1 MDNKPKIYVHGS
13 YIGTTGYN
21 QHTRDFFR
29 EISKYLQLK
38 IRNFTVGKS
47 WDGLNDTP
55 HDGEEYL
62 NDVDKSLL
70 YKQRLWIDSSKM
82 EDFKIYPSLKKEFS
96 HDIDLVLNET
106 NHYLFYQNYNRPK
119 IAYNVWESTLQPEEF
134 FNRLK
139 EFDELWVPSKWQ
151 KECSVKQGYDENKVK
166 VVPEGVDVH
175 TFYPEETTHELTSD
189 GRFKFF
195 LAGRWDY
202 RKSTKEIIETFLKTF
217 DKDEPVDLIVS
228 IDNMWGKDM
237 DGFET
242 TEERLA
248 HYNLIDP
255 RIKIIHFPSR
265 EDYIK
270 ILKSCNVFVSC
281 ARSEGW
287 NLPLIE
293 AMACGIPS
301 IYSNCSGQL
310 EFAEGKGIPVNIL
323 EEKPADTNSYARY
336 KMSDLPGN
344 YYEPDF
350 EHLSQQMKF
359 VYDFYEQVKSKSL
372 EESEEIRRDF
382 SWEKIGEIGY
392 QTLIEFYQKH
402 PYTPTKNEIKISY
415 LDGPK
420 VEIVGDNNEEYHIE
434 FLDEND
440 NVIHESTIKNNMWTL
455 CSRKYYT
462 KWKIKV
468 NGNIVDE
475 FDLTNKRV
483 LIGLESK
490 SIGDTIAWT
499 PYAVEF
505 AKKHNCKVIL
515 STFHNEWFKGLE
527 SYKDIEFI
535 EPGQST
541 ECHVIYK
548 IGWMRGDSG
557 KWDKFDCYPN
567 YPNTQPLQ
575 KTASDILGLEF
586 KELNYGIN
594 FTSKSKSTQTDYVVI
609 APESTAGCK
618 EWPYDSWVALS
629 KMLRELG
636 YTVVTLTSKPYNVKG
651 NLNIHSKTLNESM
664 DILYNAKFL
673 VGLSSGLSWI
683 NWALGKQTV
692 MISGFSQKDHE
703 FQSNNIRIQ
712 NEHACNSCWSNTN
725 FNFDAGNWNWCP
737 IWEGTDKQHI
747 CEKSISPLMIFNSL
761 NILL

>member
-1 MDNKPKIYVHGS
+1 MNKPKIYVHGS

-29 EISKYLQLK
+29 EVSKYLQLK
-38 IRNFTVGKS
+38 VRNFTIGKTWNGYNENS
-47 WDGLNDTP
+47 
-55 HDGEEYL
+55 HDNEPYINE
-62 NDVDKSLL
+62 VDKSIL
-70 YKQRLWIDSSKM
+70 YEQILWNNDGSRSNY
-82 EDFKIYPSLKKEFS
+82 KIYPNKSKEFL
-96 HDIDLVLNET
+96 HDLNIVLCET
-106 NHYLFYQNYNRPK
+106 DHHLFYDNYNGPK
-119 IAYNVWESTLQPEEF
+119 IAYNVWETTKQPENF
-134 FNRLK
+134 FNKLK

-151 KECSVKQGYDENKVK
+151 RDVTIAQGYDPDKIK
-166 VVPEGVDVH
+166 VVPEGVDTSV
-175 TFYPEETTHELTSD
+175 FYPETTTHELTSD

-202 RKSTKEIIETFLKTF
+202 RKSTKEIIDTFLKTF
-217 DKDEPVDLIVS
+217 NKDEPVDLIVS
-228 IDNMWGKDM
+228 IDNPFSG
-237 DGFET
+237 DGLET
-242 TEERLA
+242 TENRLKYYGLEDERV
-248 HYNLIDP
+248 
-255 RIKIIHFPSR
+255 KVIHFPSR
-265 EDYIK
+265 EDYVK
-270 ILKSCNVFVSC
+270 ILKSCHVFLSC

-310 EFAEGKGIPVNIL
+310 EFATGKGIPVNIL
-323 EEKPADTNSYARY
+323 GEKSASDSSYNHFNEYA
-336 KMSDLPGN
+336 GN

-350 EHLSQQMKF
+350 EDLSKKIKLA
-359 VYDFYEQVKSKSL
+359 YEFNNDLKKNAIEDSSK
-372 EESEEIRRDF
+372 IREQF
-382 SWEKIGEIGY
+382 SWEKIGEIGHK
-392 QTLIEFYQKH
+392 TIVEFYEKNKDKNTQL
-402 PYTPTKNEIKISY
+402 KNEIKVSY
-415 LDGPK
+415 LEGPK
-420 VEIVGDNNEEYHIE
+420 VEIVGDKLEEYKIE

-440 NVIHESTIKNNMWTL
+440 NIIHESTITNNMWTL

-468 NGNIVDE
+468 NGTIIDE

-515 STFHNEWFKGLE
+515 STFHNEWFKGLDT
-527 SYKDIEFI
+527 YKDIEFI

-541 ECHVIYK
+541 ECHVIYR
-548 IGWMRGDSG
+548 IGWMRGESG
-557 KWDKFDCYPN
+557 KWDNIECYPN
-567 YPNTQPLQ
+567 YPQSQPLQ

-594 FTSKSKSTQTDYVVI
+594 FTPKPKSTKTDYIVI
-609 APESTAGCK
+609 APESTTGCK

-629 KMLRELG
+629 KMLRDLG
-636 YTVVTLTSKPYNVKG
+636 YTVVTLTIKPYDIKG
-651 NLNIHSKTLNESM
+651 NLNVHGKTLNESM
-664 DILYNAKFL
+664 DILHNAKLL

-703 FQSNNIRIQ
+703 FLSNNVRIQ
-712 NEHACNSCWSNTN
+712 NEHACNSCWANTN
-725 FNFDAGNWNWCP
+725 FTFDAGDWDWCP
-737 IWEGTDKQHI
+737 VWKGTDKQHI
-747 CEKSISPLMIFNSL
+747 CEKSISPLTVFNSL
-761 NILL
+761 PNI

>member
-1 MDNKPKIYVHGS
+1 MNKPKIYVHGS

-29 EISKYLQLK
+29 ELSKQLQLK
-38 IRNFTVGKS
+38 VRNFTIGKTWNGYNENS
-47 WDGLNDTP
+47 
-55 HDGEEYL
+55 HDNEPYINE
-62 NDVDKSLL
+62 VDKSIL
-70 YKQRLWIDSSKM
+70 YEQILWNNDGSRSNY
-82 EDFKIYPSLKKEFS
+82 KIYPNKSKEFL
-96 HDIDLVLNET
+96 HDLNIVLCET
-106 NHYLFYQNYNRPK
+106 DHHLFYDSYNGPK
-119 IAYNVWESTLQPEEF
+119 IAYNVWETTKQPENF
-134 FNRLK
+134 FNKLK

-151 KECSVKQGYDENKVK
+151 RDVTIAQGYDPNKIK
-166 VVPEGVDVH
+166 VVPEGVDTSV
-175 TFYPEETTHELTSD
+175 FYPETTTHELTSD

-228 IDNMWGKDM
+228 IDNPFSGDRL
-237 DGFET
+237 ET
-242 TEERLA
+242 TENRLKYYGLEDERV
-248 HYNLIDP
+248 
-255 RIKIIHFPSR
+255 KIIHFPSR
-265 EDYIK
+265 EDYVK
-270 ILKSCNVFVSC
+270 ILKSCHVFLSC

-310 EFAEGKGIPVNIL
+310 EFAAGKGIPVNIL
-323 EEKPADTNSYARY
+323 GEKPASDSSYNHFNEYA
-336 KMSDLPGN
+336 GN

-350 EHLSQQMKF
+350 EDLSKKIKLA
-359 VYDFYEQVKSKSL
+359 YEFNNDLKKNAIEDSSK
-372 EESEEIRRDF
+372 IREQF
-382 SWEKIGEIGY
+382 SWEKIGEIGHK
-392 QTLIEFYQKH
+392 TIIEFYEKNKDKNIQL
-402 PYTPTKNEIKISY
+402 KNEIKVSY
-415 LDGPK
+415 LEGPK
-420 VEIVGDNNEEYHIE
+420 VEIVGDKLEEYKIE

-440 NVIHESTIKNNMWTL
+440 NVVHESIITNNMWTL

-468 NGNIVDE
+468 NGTIIDE

-515 STFHNEWFKGLE
+515 STFHNEWFKGLDT
-527 SYKDIEFI
+527 YKDIEFI

-541 ECHVIYK
+541 ECHVIYR
-548 IGWMRGDSG
+548 IGWMRGESG
-557 KWDKFDCYPN
+557 KWDNLDCYPN
-567 YPNTQPLQ
+567 YPQSQPLQ

-586 KELNYGIN
+586 KEINYGIN
-594 FTSKSKSTQTDYVVI
+594 FTPKTKSTKTNYIVI
-609 APESTAGCK
+609 APESTTGCK

-629 KMLRELG
+629 KMLRDLG
-636 YTVVTLTSKPYNVKG
+636 YTVVTLTIKPYDIKG
-651 NLNIHSKTLNESM
+651 NLNIHGKTLNESM
-664 DILYNAKFL
+664 DILHNAKLL

-683 NWALGKQTV
+683 NWALGKQTI

-703 FQSNNIRIQ
+703 FLSNNVRIQ
-712 NEHACNSCWSNTN
+712 NEHACNSCWANTN
-725 FNFDAGNWNWCP
+725 FTFDAGDWDWCP
-737 IWEGTDKQHI
+737 VWKGTDKQHI
-747 CEKSISPLMIFNSL
+747 CEKSISPLTVFNSL
-761 NILL
+761 PNI

>member
-1 MDNKPKIYVHGS
+1 MNKPKIYVHGS

-29 EISKYLQLK
+29 EVSKYLQLK
-38 IRNFTVGKS
+38 VRNFTIGKTWNGYNENS
-47 WDGLNDTP
+47 
-55 HDGEEYL
+55 HDNEPYINE
-62 NDVDKSLL
+62 VDKSIL
-70 YKQRLWIDSSKM
+70 YEQILWNNDGSRSNY
-82 EDFKIYPSLKKEFS
+82 KIYPNKSKEFL
-96 HDIDLVLNET
+96 HDLNIVLCET
-106 NHYLFYQNYNRPK
+106 DHHLFYDNYNGPK
-119 IAYNVWESTLQPEEF
+119 IAYNVWETTKQPENF
-134 FNRLK
+134 FNKLK

-151 KECSVKQGYDENKVK
+151 RDVTIAQGYDPNKIK
-166 VVPEGVDVH
+166 VVPEGVDTSV
-175 TFYPEETTHELTSD
+175 FYPETTTHELTSD

-228 IDNMWGKDM
+228 IDNPFSG
-237 DGFET
+237 DGLET
-242 TEERLA
+242 TENRLKYYGLEDERV
-248 HYNLIDP
+248 
-255 RIKIIHFPSR
+255 KIIHFPSR
-265 EDYIK
+265 EDYVK
-270 ILKSCNVFVSC
+270 ILKSCHVFLSC

-293 AMACGIPS
+293 AWACGIPS

-310 EFAEGKGIPVNIL
+310 EFAAGKGIPVNIL
-323 EEKPADTNSYARY
+323 GEKPASDSSYNHFNEYA
-336 KMSDLPGN
+336 GN

-350 EHLSQQMKF
+350 EDLSKKIKLA
-359 VYDFYEQVKSKSL
+359 YEFNNDLKKNAIEDSSK
-372 EESEEIRRDF
+372 IREQF
-382 SWEKIGEIGY
+382 SWEKIGEIGHK
-392 QTLIEFYQKH
+392 TIIEFYEKNKDKNTQL
-402 PYTPTKNEIKISY
+402 KNEIKVSY
-415 LDGPK
+415 LEGPK
-420 VEIVGDNNEEYHIE
+420 VEIVGDKLEEYKIE

-440 NVIHESTIKNNMWTL
+440 NVVHESTITNNMWTL

-468 NGNIVDE
+468 NGTIVDE
-475 FDLTNKRV
+475 FNLTDKRV

-505 AKKHNCKVIL
+505 AKKHNCKVVL
-515 STFHNEWFKGLE
+515 STFHNEWFKGLDT
-527 SYKDIEFI
+527 YKDIEFI

-548 IGWMRGDSG
+548 IGWIRGESG
-557 KWDKFDCYPN
+557 KWDNFEYYPN
-567 YPNTQPLQ
+567 YIQSQPLQ

-594 FTSKSKSTQTDYVVI
+594 FIPKPKATKTDYIVI
-609 APESTAGCK
+609 APESTTGCK

-636 YTVVTLTSKPYNVKG
+636 YTVVTLTIKPYNIKG
-651 NLNIHSKTLNESM
+651 NLNIHGKTLNESM
-664 DILYNAKFL
+664 DILHNSKLL

-703 FQSNNIRIQ
+703 FLSNNVRIQ
-712 NEHACNSCWSNTN
+712 NEYACNSCWANTN
-725 FNFDAGNWNWCP
+725 FTFDAGDWDWCP
-737 IWEGTDKQHI
+737 IWKGTDKQHI
-747 CEKSISPLMIFNSL
+747 CEKSISPKAVLDQIHH
-761 NILL
+761 LL

>member
-1 MDNKPKIYVHGS
+1 MSEPKIYAHSS
-13 YIGTTGYN
+13 YVGTTGFN
-21 QHTRDFFR
+21 NHTRDFFR
-29 EISKYLQLK
+29 ELSKYLK
-38 IRNFTVGKS
+38 IKVRNFTVGDS
-47 WDGLNDTP
+47 WNGYNETC
-55 HDGEEYL
+55 HDGEKYL
-62 NDVDKSLL
+62 IDLDKSLL
-70 YKQRLWIDSSKM
+70 YKQRCWTGDGNM
-82 EDFKIYPSLKKEFS
+82 EDFPIYPSPEKNFS
-96 HDIDLVLNET
+96 HNIDLVLNET
-106 NHYLFYQNYNRPK
+106 NHYLFYQNYSRPK

-139 EFDELWVPSKWQ
+139 EYDELWVPSKWQ
-151 KECSVKQGYDENKVK
+151 RDCSIIQGYDPDKIK
-166 VVPEGVDVH
+166 VVPEGVDIN

-202 RKSTKEIIETFLKTF
+202 RKSTKEIIETFLNTF
-217 DKDEPVDLIVS
+217 TNDEPVDLIVS

-248 HYNLIDP
+248 HYNLTDP
-255 RIKIIHFPSR
+255 RIKVIHFPSR

-270 ILKSCNVFVSC
+270 ILKSCNVFLSC

-323 EEKPADTNSYARY
+323 GEKPADINSYARY

-350 EHLSQQMKF
+350 NHLQLMMMYSYIK
-359 VYDFYEQVKSKSL
+359 YDECKKKAL
-372 EESEEIRRDF
+372 KESEEIRRDF

-392 QTLIEFYQKH
+392 KTINEFAQNY
-402 PYTPTKNEIKISY
+402 PYTPQKNEIKISY
-415 LDGPK
+415 INGPK
-420 VEIVGDNNEEYHIE
+420 VEIIGDNDEEYNVE
-434 FLDEND
+434 FLDEKN
-440 NVIHESTIKNNMWTL
+440 NIIHKDTITNNMWTK
-455 CSRKYYT
+455 CSRAYYT

-468 NGNIVDE
+468 NGNIIDE
-475 FDLTNKRV
+475 FNLTNKRV
-483 LIGLESK
+483 LIALESK

-499 PYAVEF
+499 PYAVDF
-505 AKKHNCKVIL
+505 AKKHGCKVIL
-515 STFHNEWFKGLE
+515 STFHNYWFKGKE
-527 SYKDIEFI
+527 EYKDIEFT
-535 EPGQST
+535 EPGTSIP
-541 ECHVIYK
+541 CDVIYR
-548 IGWMRGDSG
+548 IGWFKGDSG
-557 KWDKFDCYPN
+557 KWDQFDLYPN
-567 YPNTQPLQ
+567 YPQTQPLQ

-594 FTSKSKSTQTDYVVI
+594 FTPKPKSTKTDYIVI
-609 APESTAGCK
+609 APESTTGCK
-618 EWPYDSWVALS
+618 EWPYDSWVVLS

-636 YTVVTLTSKPYNVKG
+636 YTVVTLTNRSYNIKG
-651 NLNIHSKTLNESM
+651 NLNINGKTLNESI

-673 VGLSSGLSWI
+673 IGLSSGLSWI

-712 NEHACNSCWSNTN
+712 NEYACNSCWQNTN
-725 FNFDAGNWNWCP
+725 FIFDPGNWDWCP

-747 CEKSISPLMIFNSL
+747 CEKSISPLSVFN
-761 NILL
+761 LLPL

>member
-1 MDNKPKIYVHGS
+1 MKNKPKIYVHSS

-29 EISKYLQLK
+29 EVSKHLQLK
-38 IRNFTVGKS
+38 IRNFTVGKT
-47 WDGLNDTP
+47 WEGYNETP
-55 HDGEEYL
+55 HDNEPYINEI
-62 NDVDKSLL
+62 DKSIL
-70 YKQRLWIDSSKM
+70 YEQILWNNDGGR
-82 EDFKIYPSLKKEFS
+82 DNHKIYPSSNKEFL
-96 HDIDLVLNET
+96 HDLNIVLCET
-106 NHYLFYQNYNRPK
+106 DHHLFYDKYNGPK
-119 IAYNVWESTLQPEEF
+119 IAYNVWETTKQPEEF
-134 FNRLK
+134 FNKLK

-151 KECSVKQGYDENKVK
+151 KEVTVKQGYDPNKIK
-166 VVPEGVDVH
+166 VVPEGVDTN

-202 RKSTKEIIETFLKTF
+202 RKSTKEIIETFLNTF
-217 DKDEPVDLIVS
+217 TNDEPVDLIVS
-228 IDNMWGKDM
+228 IDNPFSG
-237 DGFET
+237 DGLET
-242 TEERLA
+242 TENRLKY
-248 HYNLIDP
+248 YNLDDE
-255 RIKIIHFPSR
+255 RIKIVHFPVR

-270 ILKSCNVFVSC
+270 ILKSCNVFLSC

-323 EEKPADTNSYARY
+323 GEKPADDSSYNHFNGY
-336 KMSDLPGN
+336 TGN

-350 EHLSQQMKF
+350 NHLQLMMMYSYMK
-359 VYDFYEQVKSKSL
+359 YDECKKKAL
-372 EESEEIRRDF
+372 KESEEIRHKF
-382 SWEKIGEIGY
+382 SWEKVGEIGY
-392 QTLIEFYQKH
+392 KTILNFYEKNKDKNSQL
-402 PYTPTKNEIKISY
+402 KNEIKIDY
-415 LDGPK
+415 IDGPK
-420 VEIVGDNNEEYHIE
+420 VEIVGNKLEQYHVE
-434 FLDEND
+434 FLDEKN
-440 NVIHESTIKNNMWTL
+440 NVIYEDTITNNMWTK

-468 NGNIVDE
+468 NGNIIDE
-475 FDLTNKRV
+475 LNLNNKRA
-483 LIGLESK
+483 LISLESR

-499 PYAVEF
+499 PYAVDF

-515 STFHNEWFKGLE
+515 STFHNYWFKE
-527 SYKDIEFI
+527 KEEYKDIEFI
-535 EPGQST
+535 EPGTST
-541 ECHVIYK
+541 LCDVVYR
-548 IGWMRGDSG
+548 IGWFKGDSG
-557 KWDKFDCYPN
+557 KWDQFDLYPN
-567 YPNTQPLQ
+567 YPQTQPLQ

-594 FTSKSKSTQTDYVVI
+594 FTSKSKPSKIDYIVI
-609 APESTAGCK
+609 APESTSGCK
-618 EWPYDSWVALS
+618 EWPYDSWVVLS

-636 YTVVTLTSKPYNVKG
+636 YTVVTLTNKSYNIKG
-651 NLNIHSKTLNESM
+651 NLNINGKTLNES
-664 DILYNAKFL
+664 INVLYNAKFL
-673 VGLSSGLSWI
+673 IGLSSGLSWI

-712 NEHACNSCWSNTN
+712 NEYACNSCWQNTN
-725 FNFDAGNWNWCP
+725 FIFDPGNWDWCP

-747 CEKSISPLMIFNSL
+747 CEKSISPLTVFNSL
-761 NILL
+761 PL

>member
-1 MDNKPKIYVHGS
+1 MTYKPKVYVHGS

-29 EISKYLQLK
+29 ELSKHLQLK
-38 IRNFTVGKS
+38 IRNFTIGKT

-55 HDGEEYL
+55 HDNELYINE
-62 NDVDKSLL
+62 VDKSILHE
-70 YKQRLWIDSSKM
+70 QILWNDNGGR
-82 EDFKIYPSLKKEFS
+82 DNHKIYYDKSKEFL
-96 HDIDLVLNET
+96 HDLNIVLCET
-106 NHYLFYQNYNRPK
+106 NHHLFYDGYNGPK
-119 IAYNVWESTLQPEEF
+119 IAYNVWETTQQPEEF
-134 FNRLK
+134 FNKLK

-151 KECSVKQGYDENKVK
+151 RDVTIKQGYPEDKIK

-202 RKSTKEIIETFLKTF
+202 RKSTKEIIETFLNTF
-217 DKDEPVDLIVS
+217 NENDPVDLIVS
-228 IDNMWGKDM
+228 IDNPFSG
-237 DGFET
+237 DGLET
-242 TEERLA
+242 TENRLE
-248 HYNLIDP
+248 HYSLTDP
-255 RIKIIHFPSR
+255 RIKVVHFPSR

-270 ILKSCNVFVSC
+270 ILKSCNVFLSC

-310 EFAEGKGIPVNIL
+310 EFAKDKGIPVNIL
-323 EEKPADTNSYARY
+323 GEKSANNSSYNHFNDY
-336 KMSDLPGN
+336 TGN

-350 EHLSQQMKF
+350 NHLQLMMMYSYKK
-359 VYDFYEQVKSKSL
+359 YDECKKNAL
-372 EESEEIRRDF
+372 KESEEIRHNF
-382 SWEKIGEIGY
+382 SWEKVGQIGY
-392 QTLIEFYQKH
+392 KTIIEFYERNKYKNAQL
-402 PYTPTKNEIKISY
+402 KNEIKISY
-415 LDGPK
+415 FDGPK
-420 VEIVGDNNEEYHIE
+420 IEIVGDKLEQYHIE
-434 FLDEND
+434 FLDEN
-440 NVIHESTIKNNMWTL
+440 NNIIHEDTITNNMWTK
-455 CSRKYYT
+455 CARTYYT

-468 NGNIVDE
+468 NGNIIE
-475 FDLTNKRV
+475 ELNLNNKRV

-499 PYAVEF
+499 PYVIDF

-515 STFHNEWFKGLE
+515 STFHNHWFKGLE
-527 SYKDIEFI
+527 TYKDIEFI
-535 EPGQST
+535 EPGQSIN
-541 ECHVIYK
+541 CDVIYR
-548 IGWMRGDSG
+548 IGWFRGESG
-557 KWDKFDCYPN
+557 KWDKFEMYPN
-567 YPNTQPLQ
+567 YPQTQPLQ

-586 KELNYGIN
+586 KEVNYGIN
-594 FTSKSKSTQTDYVVI
+594 FTPKPKSTKADYIVI

-618 EWPYDSWVALS
+618 EWPYDSWVSLS
-629 KMLRELG
+629 KMLHELG
-636 YTVVTLTSKPYNVKG
+636 YTVVTLTSKPYNIKG
-651 NLNIHSKTLNESM
+651 NLNIHGKTLNESM

-673 VGLSSGLSWI
+673 IGLSSGLSWI

-703 FQSNNIRIQ
+703 FISNNIRIQ
-712 NEHACNSCWSNTN
+712 NEHACNSCWNNTN
-725 FNFDAGNWNWCP
+725 FIFDPGNWDWCP

-747 CEKSISPLMIFNSL
+747 CKKSISPLTVFN
-761 NILL
+761 LLPL

>member
-1 MDNKPKIYVHGS
+1 MTKPKIYVHGS

-29 EISKYLQLK
+29 EVSKYLQLK
-38 IRNFTVGKS
+38 VRNFTIGKTWNGYNENS
-47 WDGLNDTP
+47 
-55 HDGEEYL
+55 HDNEPYINE
-62 NDVDKSLL
+62 VDKSIL
-70 YKQRLWIDSSKM
+70 YEQILWNNDGSRSNY
-82 EDFKIYPSLKKEFS
+82 KIYPNKSKEFL
-96 HDIDLVLNET
+96 HDLNIVLCET
-106 NHYLFYQNYNRPK
+106 DHHLFYDNYNGPK
-119 IAYNVWESTLQPEEF
+119 IAYNVWETTKQPENF
-134 FNRLK
+134 FNKLK

-151 KECSVKQGYDENKVK
+151 RDVTIAQGYDPNKIK
-166 VVPEGVDVH
+166 VVPEGVDTSV
-175 TFYPEETTHELTSD
+175 FYPETTTHELTSD

-228 IDNMWGKDM
+228 IDNPFSG
-237 DGFET
+237 DGLET
-242 TEERLA
+242 TENRLKYYGLEDERV
-248 HYNLIDP
+248 
-255 RIKIIHFPSR
+255 KVIHFPSR
-265 EDYIK
+265 EDYVK
-270 ILKSCNVFVSC
+270 ILKSCHVFLSC

-310 EFAEGKGIPVNIL
+310 EFAAGKGIPVNIL
-323 EEKPADTNSYARY
+323 GEKPASDSSYNHFNEYA
-336 KMSDLPGN
+336 GN

-350 EHLSQQMKF
+350 EDLSKKIKLA
-359 VYDFYEQVKSKSL
+359 YEFNNDLKKNAIEDSSK
-372 EESEEIRRDF
+372 IREQF
-382 SWEKIGEIGY
+382 SWEKIGEIGHK
-392 QTLIEFYQKH
+392 TIIEFYEKNKDKNTQL
-402 PYTPTKNEIKISY
+402 KNEIKVSY
-415 LDGPK
+415 LEGPK
-420 VEIVGDNNEEYHIE
+420 VEIVGDKLEEYKIE

-440 NVIHESTIKNNMWTL
+440 NVVHESTITNNMWTL

-468 NGNIVDE
+468 NGTIVDE

-515 STFHNEWFKGLE
+515 STFHNEWFKGLDT
-527 SYKDIEFI
+527 YKDIEFI

-541 ECHVIYK
+541 ECHVIYR
-548 IGWMRGDSG
+548 IGWMRGESG
-557 KWDKFDCYPN
+557 KWDNLDCYPN
-567 YPNTQPLQ
+567 YPQSQPLQ

-586 KELNYGIN
+586 KEINYGIN
-594 FTSKSKSTQTDYVVI
+594 FTPKPKSTKTDYIVI
-609 APESTAGCK
+609 APESTTGCK
-618 EWPYDSWVALS
+618 EWPYDSWVVLS
-629 KMLRELG
+629 KMLRDLG
-636 YTVVTLTSKPYNVKG
+636 YTVVTLTIKPYDIKG
-651 NLNIHSKTLNESM
+651 NLNVHGKTLNESM
-664 DILYNAKFL
+664 DILYNAKLL

-703 FQSNNIRIQ
+703 FLSNNVRIQ
-712 NEHACNSCWSNTN
+712 NEHACNSCWANTN
-725 FNFDAGNWNWCP
+725 FTFDAGDWDWCP
-737 IWEGTDKQHI
+737 VWKGTDKQHI
-747 CEKSISPLMIFNSL
+747 CEKSISPLTVFNSL
-761 NILL
+761 PNI

>member
-1 MDNKPKIYVHGS
+1 MTKPKIYVHGS

-38 IRNFTVGKS
+38 VRNFTIGKTWNGYNENS
-47 WDGLNDTP
+47 
-55 HDGEEYL
+55 HDNEPYINE
-62 NDVDKSLL
+62 VDKSIL
-70 YKQRLWIDSSKM
+70 YEQILWNNDGSRSNY
-82 EDFKIYPSLKKEFS
+82 KIYPNKSKEFL
-96 HDIDLVLNET
+96 HDLNIVLCET
-106 NHYLFYQNYNRPK
+106 DHHLFYDNYNGPK
-119 IAYNVWESTLQPEEF
+119 IAYNVWETTKQPENF
-134 FNRLK
+134 FNKLK

-151 KECSVKQGYDENKVK
+151 RDVTIAQGYDPNKIK
-166 VVPEGVDVH
+166 VVPEGVDTSV
-175 TFYPEETTHELTSD
+175 FYPETTTHELTSD

-228 IDNMWGKDM
+228 IDNPFSG
-237 DGFET
+237 DGLET
-242 TEERLA
+242 TENRLKYYGLEDERV
-248 HYNLIDP
+248 
-255 RIKIIHFPSR
+255 KIIHFPSR
-265 EDYIK
+265 EDYVK
-270 ILKSCNVFVSC
+270 ILKSCHVFLSC

-310 EFAEGKGIPVNIL
+310 EFAAGKGIPVNIL
-323 EEKPADTNSYARY
+323 GEKPASDSSYNHFNEYA
-336 KMSDLPGN
+336 GN

-350 EHLSQQMKF
+350 EDLSKKIKLA
-359 VYDFYEQVKSKSL
+359 YEFNNDLKKNAIEDSSK
-372 EESEEIRRDF
+372 IREQF
-382 SWEKIGEIGY
+382 SWEKIGEIGHK
-392 QTLIEFYQKH
+392 TIIEFYEKNKDKNTQL
-402 PYTPTKNEIKISY
+402 KNEIKVSY
-415 LDGPK
+415 LEGPK
-420 VEIVGDNNEEYHIE
+420 VEIVGDKLEEYKIE

-440 NVIHESTIKNNMWTL
+440 NVIHESTITNNMWTL

-468 NGNIVDE
+468 NGTIVDE

-515 STFHNEWFKGLE
+515 STFHNEWFKGLDT
-527 SYKDIEFI
+527 YKDIEFI

-541 ECHVIYK
+541 ECHVIYR
-548 IGWMRGDSG
+548 IGWMRGESG
-557 KWDKFDCYPN
+557 KWDNLDCYPN
-567 YPNTQPLQ
+567 YPQSQPLQ

-586 KELNYGIN
+586 KEINYGIN
-594 FTSKSKSTQTDYVVI
+594 FTPKPKSTKTDYIVI
-609 APESTAGCK
+609 APESTTGCK

-629 KMLRELG
+629 KMLRDLG
-636 YTVVTLTSKPYNVKG
+636 YTVVTLTIKPYDIKG
-651 NLNIHSKTLNESM
+651 NLNVHGKTLNESM
-664 DILYNAKFL
+664 DILYNAKLL

-703 FQSNNIRIQ
+703 FLSNNVRIQ
-712 NEHACNSCWSNTN
+712 NEHVCNSCWANTN
-725 FNFDAGNWNWCP
+725 FTFDAGDWDWCP
-737 IWEGTDKQHI
+737 VWKGTDKQHI
-747 CEKSISPLMIFNSL
+747 CEKSISPLTVFNSL
-761 NILL
+761 PNI

>member
-1 MDNKPKIYVHGS
+1 MSKPKVYVHGS

-29 EISKYLQLK
+29 ELSKYLQLK
-38 IRNFTVGKS
+38 IRNFTIGKS
-47 WDGLNDTP
+47 WDGYNENP
-55 HDGEEYL
+55 HDSESYINEI
-62 NDVDKSLL
+62 DKSIL
-70 YKQRLWIDSSKM
+70 YEQILWNNDGSRSNY
-82 EDFKIYPSLKKEFS
+82 KIYPDDSKEFRQ
-96 HDIDLVLNET
+96 DLNIVLCET
-106 NHYLFYQNYNRPK
+106 DHYLFYDDYKGPK
-119 IAYNVWESTLQPEEF
+119 IAYNVWETTLQPENF
-134 FNRLK
+134 FNKLK
-139 EFDELWVPSKWQ
+139 EFDEMWVPSKWQ
-151 KECSVKQGYDENKVK
+151 RDVTIAQGYNPDKIK
-166 VVPEGVDVH
+166 VVPEGVDIN
-175 TFYPEETTHELTSD
+175 TFFPEETTHELTSD

-228 IDNMWGKDM
+228 IDNPFSGDNL
-237 DGFET
+237 ET
-242 TEERLA
+242 TENRLK
-248 HYNLIDP
+248 YYGLEDE
-255 RIKIIHFPSR
+255 RIKIIHFPQR
-265 EDYIK
+265 EEYIK
-270 ILKSCNVFVSC
+270 ILKSCNVFLSC

-323 EEKPADTNSYARY
+323 GEKPASDSSYNHFNGY
-336 KMSDLPGN
+336 TGN

-350 EHLSQQMKF
+350 EDLSKKMRLAYNFNSDLKKNAIE
-359 VYDFYEQVKSKSL
+359 DSNKIREQ
-372 EESEEIRRDF
+372 F
-382 SWEKIGEIGY
+382 SWERIGEIGLK
-392 QTLIEFYQKH
+392 TILEFNRKY
-402 PYTPTKNEIKISY
+402 PYIPQKNEIKISY
-415 LDGPK
+415 INGPK
-420 VEIVGDNNEEYHIE
+420 VEIIGDTDEKFNIE

-440 NVIHESTIKNNMWTL
+440 NVIHKDTISTNMWTS

-515 STFHNEWFKGLE
+515 STFHNSWFKGLDA
-527 SYKDIEFI
+527 YKDIEFI
-535 EPGQST
+535 EPGNST
-541 ECHVIYK
+541 ECYVVYR
-548 IGWMRGDSG
+548 IGWMRGESG
-557 KWDKFDCYPN
+557 KWDRFDCYPN
-567 YPNTQPLQ
+567 FPNTQPLQ

-594 FTSKSKSTQTDYVVI
+594 FTLKPKSTKADYIVI
-609 APESTAGCK
+609 APESTTGCK
-618 EWPYDSWVALS
+618 EWPYDSWVILS

-636 YTVVTLTSKPYNVKG
+636 YTVVTLTSKPYNIKG
-651 NLNIHSKTLNESM
+651 NLNIHGKTLNESM
-664 DILYNAKFL
+664 GILYNAKFL
-673 VGLSSGLSWI
+673 IGLSSGLSWI

-703 FQSNNIRIQ
+703 FLSNNIRIQ
-712 NEHACNSCWSNTN
+712 NEHACNSCWNNVN
-725 FNFDAGNWNWCP
+725 FTFDPGDWDWCP
-737 IWEGTDKQHI
+737 IWKGTDKQHI
-747 CEKSISPLMIFNSL
+747 CEKSISPLTVFNSL
-761 NILL
+761 PNI